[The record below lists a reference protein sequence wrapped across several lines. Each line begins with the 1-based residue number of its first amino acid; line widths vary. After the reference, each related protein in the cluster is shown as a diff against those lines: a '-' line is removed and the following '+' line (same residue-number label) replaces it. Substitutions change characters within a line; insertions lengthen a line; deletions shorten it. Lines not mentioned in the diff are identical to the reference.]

1 MKGVRKRQVKVT
13 ERMVGVRFQTP
24 ADELPGWAQRLPFYY
39 GWVIAGVSWLVIF
52 TSAPG
57 QTYVVSIFVEP
68 IIHDMGWSRTL
79 VSGLYTAGSL
89 AAALGVLLIGR
100 WLDRYGARVTLTA
113 VVLAFGGAVLWMSQI
128 AAPVHLFIGFMAIRM
143 LGQGALTLIA
153 TTMAAT
159 WFIRQRGRVSVLTTF
174 ASPVSQATFPI
185 LAHGLITHVGWRQ
198 TWVCFAVMVWG
209 ILLLPAILLVRRHP
223 EAVGL
228 RPDGD
233 TAPRPATRPAEPQE
247 DTSPEG
253 WSLPEACRTRTFWL
267 LLFSSASAS
276 LVSTALTF
284 HHVALFASKGL
295 EPALAAGVL
304 SFMAPMALAGSFVAG
319 ILVDRVANRFVLAAA
334 LTLFVLAVI
343 WATLMT
349 SPWQG
354 FLYGGMFGLSQGM
367 SMTVNMVIWPNYFG
381 RSALGSIR
389 GVASTAMVAA
399 AALGPLPFG
408 YAVTL
413 SGSYNVALLTFV
425 TLPMLC
431 IVTSLLAVAPTRP
444 NRKQTVTHN
453 HVASDGR

>member
-1 MKGVRKRQVKVT
+1 
-13 ERMVGVRFQTP
+13 
-24 ADELPGWAQRLPFYY
+24 
-39 GWVIAGVSWLVIF
+39 
-52 TSAPG
+52 
-57 QTYVVSIFVEP
+57 
-68 IIHDMGWSRTL
+68 
-79 VSGLYTAGSL
+79 
-89 AAALGVLLIGR
+89 
-100 WLDRYGARVTLTA
+100 
-113 VVLAFGGAVLWMSQI
+113 MSQI

-159 WFIRQRGRVSVLTTF
+159 WFIRQRGRVSVLTAF

-185 LAHGLITHVGWRQ
+185 LAHGLIAHVGWRQ

-209 ILLLPAILLVRRHP
+209 ILLLPALLLVRRHP

-228 RPDGD
+228 QPDGD
-233 TAPRPATRPAEPQE
+233 TAPRPATRSAEQQE
-247 DTSPEG
+247 IASPEE
-253 WSLPEACRTRTFWL
+253 WSLYEAYRTRTFWL

-319 ILVDRVANRFVLAAA
+319 VLVDRVANRFVLAAA

-425 TLPMLC
+425 TLPVIC
-431 IVTSLLAVAPTRP
+431 IATSLLAVAPTRP
-444 NRKQTVTHN
+444 NRQNTVKHN
-453 HVASDGR
+453 HLTSDGR

>member
-1 MKGVRKRQVKVT
+1 M
-13 ERMVGVRFQTP
+13 RFQTP
-24 ADELPGWAQRLPFYY
+24 ADALPGWAQRLPFYY
-39 GWVIAGVSWLVIF
+39 GWVIALVSWLVIF

-57 QTYVVSIFVEP
+57 QTYGVSVFVEP
-68 IIHDMGWSRTL
+68 MIRDTGWSRNL

-89 AAALGVLLIGR
+89 TAALGVLLIGR

-128 AAPVHLFIGFMAIRM
+128 AAPLHLFIGFMAIRM
-143 LGQGALTLIA
+143 LGQGALALIA
-153 TTMAAT
+153 TTMVAT
-159 WFIRQRGRVSVLTTF
+159 WFVRKRGRVSMLTAL
-174 ASPVSQATFPI
+174 ASPASQAAFPL
-185 LAHGLITHVGWRQ
+185 LAHGLITHVGWRHA
-198 TWVCFAVMVWG
+198 WMYFAVMVWG
-209 ILLLPAILLVRRHP
+209 ILLLPALLLVRRHP

-228 RPDGD
+228 CPDGD
-233 TAPRPATRPAEPQE
+233 AAPRPATRFALRQTMTP
-247 DTSPEG
+247 PEE
-253 WSLPEACRTRTFWL
+253 WSLREACRTRAFWFL
-267 LLFSSASAS
+267 LLSSSSAS

-319 ILVDRVANRFVLAAA
+319 VLVDRVANRFVLAAA

-343 WATLMT
+343 WASLLT

-408 YAVTL
+408 YVATL
-413 SGSYNVALLTFV
+413 SGSYQVALLAFV

-431 IVTSLLAVAPTRP
+431 IATSLLAVAPTRP
-444 NRKQTVTHN
+444 NRQKPVKCN
-453 HVASDGR
+453 PSPWMDDERV

>member
-1 MKGVRKRQVKVT
+1 
-13 ERMVGVRFQTP
+13 MVGVRFQTP

-39 GWVIAGVSWLVIF
+39 GWIIAGISWLVIF

-57 QTYVVSIFVEP
+57 QTYVVSVFVEP
-68 IIHDMGWSRTL
+68 VIHETGWSRTL

-89 AAALGVLLIGR
+89 TAALGVLLIGR
-100 WLDRYGARVTLTA
+100 WLDRYGARVTLAA

-159 WFIRQRGRVSVLTTF
+159 WFIRQRGRVSVLTAF

-185 LAHGLITHVGWRQ
+185 LAHGLIAHVGWRQ

-209 ILLLPAILLVRRHP
+209 ILLLPALLLVRRHP

-228 RPDGD
+228 QPDGD
-233 TAPRPATRPAEPQE
+233 TAPRPATRSAEQQE
-247 DTSPEG
+247 IASPEE
-253 WSLPEACRTRTFWL
+253 WSLYEAYRTRTFWL

-319 ILVDRVANRFVLAAA
+319 VLVDRVANRFVLAAA

-431 IVTSLLAVAPTRP
+431 IATSLLAVAPTRP
-444 NRKQTVTHN
+444 NRQKTVTHN
-453 HVASDGR
+453 HLTSDGR